1 MSKPSSTGTSEE
13 PTNSGAIVQLLIV
26 TAIIGIITT
35 IFNYFMQKKKGK
47 SKQKTESEEVLV
59 DGENLSLDTKAVK
72 TPPKK
77 SAAKKSKSATAAK
90 VGVLKFSHPDHAGT
104 LKGHTSQVTDIS
116 FSSNGKY
123 MASISADDR
132 NVILWSTKELGADAT
147 RNMVRGKV
155 DLDNPVSVDF
165 SPDCKA
171 LALGLELTNSVKIM
185 KIAKKEG
192 TSTVTLTEGMEF
204 PQVLDLDILTCAISP
219 SGTYIMIADNK
230 NSVYILDL
238 KGIVL
243 GKIDA
248 KVGGDIHHCV
258 VSPCGRFVAFCG
270 YNPEMPIY
278 EVEFSSTNVF
288 RGLNRVMI
296 LKGHTNAITYF
307 AFSLDAV
314 SAATVSRDKTWRVSS
329 IDVRYKDKEDPQ
341 FIASGDTGF
350 DQGTDLKCL
359 LSCNGKM
366 IGIYSETEI
375 KLKSVV
381 TDETYVTYSDF
392 GTGLAIRKCLTDNS
406 SKHLLVCIGK
416 YMVAIQ
422 VKYHIMSTIEWLK
435 REVQKPNTASLKS
448 RIQQQLDDEIKKLEA
463 WEAKENPENEK

>member
-1 MSKPSSTGTSEE
+1 M
-13 PTNSGAIVQLLIV
+13 
-26 TAIIGIITT
+26 
-35 IFNYFMQKKKGK
+35 
-47 SKQKTESEEVLV
+47 
-59 DGENLSLDTKAVK
+59 
-72 TPPKK
+72 
-77 SAAKKSKSATAAK
+77 
-90 VGVLKFSHPDHAGT
+90 
-104 LKGHTSQVTDIS
+104 TDIS

-288 RGLNRVMI
+288 RGELLYQFLFHSFSYKSKLSTLRNI
-296 LKGHTNAITYF
+296 DCLKVVGSLVKNKVRNTNK
-307 AFSLDAV
+307 LR
-314 SAATVSRDKTWRVSS
+314 SR
-329 IDVRYKDKEDPQ
+329 
-341 FIASGDTGF
+341 
-350 DQGTDLKCL
+350 
-359 LSCNGKM
+359 
-366 IGIYSETEI
+366 
-375 KLKSVV
+375 
-381 TDETYVTYSDF
+381 
-392 GTGLAIRKCLTDNS
+392 
-406 SKHLLVCIGK
+406 
-416 YMVAIQ
+416 
-422 VKYHIMSTIEWLK
+422 
-435 REVQKPNTASLKS
+435 
-448 RIQQQLDDEIKKLEA
+448 
-463 WEAKENPENEK
+463 

>member
-1 MSKPSSTGTSEE
+1 
-13 PTNSGAIVQLLIV
+13 
-26 TAIIGIITT
+26 
-35 IFNYFMQKKKGK
+35 
-47 SKQKTESEEVLV
+47 
-59 DGENLSLDTKAVK
+59 
-72 TPPKK
+72 
-77 SAAKKSKSATAAK
+77 
-90 VGVLKFSHPDHAGT
+90 
-104 LKGHTSQVTDIS
+104 
-116 FSSNGKY
+116 
-123 MASISADDR
+123 
-132 NVILWSTKELGADAT
+132 
-147 RNMVRGKV
+147 
-155 DLDNPVSVDF
+155 
-165 SPDCKA
+165 
-171 LALGLELTNSVKIM
+171 
-185 KIAKKEG
+185 
-192 TSTVTLTEGMEF
+192 
-204 PQVLDLDILTCAISP
+204 
-219 SGTYIMIADNK
+219 
-230 NSVYILDL
+230 
-238 KGIVL
+238 
-243 GKIDA
+243 
-248 KVGGDIHHCV
+248 
-258 VSPCGRFVAFCG
+258 
-270 YNPEMPIY
+270 
-278 EVEFSSTNVF
+278 
-288 RGLNRVMI
+288 MI